1 MLATGDPAVALIPTV
16 IKPHSRAQGWEG
28 ILPPELGWSGVHL
41 ELRPEG
47 SLGQEGYRERNSK
60 AKAPRREQGWGFWLM
75 WPGAWAQKGDEFSR
89 EEFWGGSGNREAV
102 VPRSM

>member
-47 SLGQEGYRERNSK
+47 
-60 AKAPRREQGWGFWLM
+60 
-75 WPGAWAQKGDEFSR
+75 
-89 EEFWGGSGNREAV
+89 
-102 VPRSM
+102 